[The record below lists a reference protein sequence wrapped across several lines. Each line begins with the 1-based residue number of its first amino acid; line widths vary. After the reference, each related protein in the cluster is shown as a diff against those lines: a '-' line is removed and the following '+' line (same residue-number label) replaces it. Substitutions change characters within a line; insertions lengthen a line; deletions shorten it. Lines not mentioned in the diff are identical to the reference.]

1 MFKCTM
7 PSRDISTLFI
17 YRSETRIL
25 DYSEQFLHISCV
37 CYFFLGT
44 LVIFR
49 YTLQGLGYTRLAMWS
64 GVSELIARALIS
76 LLVVP
81 SLGFLGVCVGDPTA
95 WVAANLFLFP
105 AFYFIYQRLKK
116 KLV

>member
-1 MFKCTM
+1 MPNTFKNW
-7 PSRDISTLFI
+7 F
-17 YRSETRIL
+17 
-25 DYSEQFLHISCV
+25 
-37 CYFFLGT
+37 
-44 LVIFR
+44 
-49 YTLQGLGYTRLAMWS
+49 
-64 GVSELIARALIS
+64 LIS

-116 KLV
+116 RLV